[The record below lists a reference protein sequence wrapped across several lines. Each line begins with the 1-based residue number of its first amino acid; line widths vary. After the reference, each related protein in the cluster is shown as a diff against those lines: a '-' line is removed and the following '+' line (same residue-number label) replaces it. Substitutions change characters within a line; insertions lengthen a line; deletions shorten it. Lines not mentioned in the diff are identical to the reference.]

1 LESSLAQ
8 IVGLVFDLDGT
19 LVESYAAHIKSWS
32 SAVASFGIKA
42 LEGDIRPHLGR
53 SSEDIA
59 RALLGRK
66 DDRDV
71 ETAFR
76 LKDEIYLRILPSE
89 LKPVRGAL
97 ETLAG
102 LKARGYRI
110 SIASSNPTRVIT
122 RSLEAVRLNHL
133 ADSIASQDEVKR
145 GKPEPDLFLLASRK
159 LGLGPGKCL
168 AVGDT
173 AYDVL
178 AGKAAGMKTVAFSG
192 GVQAASD
199 LRRVLPDYLIRDLC
213 ELLVL
218 LPESGPIV

>member
-1 LESSLAQ
+1 MERSLAQ

-32 SAVASFGIKA
+32 SAVASFGVAA
-42 LEGDIRPHLGR
+42 LERDIRPHLGR

-59 RALLGRK
+59 RALLGRG

-71 ETAFR
+71 QKAFR
-76 LKDEIYLRILPSE
+76 LKDEIYLKILPSE

-97 ETLAG
+97 ETLAS

-110 SIASSNPTRVIT
+110 SIASSNPTRVIA

-133 ADSIASQDEVKR
+133 TDSIASQDEVKR

-159 LGLGPGKCL
+159 LGLEPGKCL
-168 AVGDT
+168 AIGDT

-178 AGKAAGMKTVAFSG
+178 AGKAAGMKTAAFSG
-192 GVQAASD
+192 GVQPASE
-199 LRRVLPDYLIRDLC
+199 LRKATPDHLIRDLC
-213 ELLVL
+213 ELLIL
-218 LPESGPIV
+218 LPESGPGR